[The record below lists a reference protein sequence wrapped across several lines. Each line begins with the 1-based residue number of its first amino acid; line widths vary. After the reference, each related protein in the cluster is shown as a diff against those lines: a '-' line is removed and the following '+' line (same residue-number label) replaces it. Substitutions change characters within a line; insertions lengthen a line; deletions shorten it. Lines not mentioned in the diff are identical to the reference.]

1 MFVYNHVKMINNMHK
16 KEYVKKD
23 AQETMHIQMIIQIYV
38 VILVT
43 IIKILNHLN
52 NVYLNVLKDIT
63 LFINMKQDMNV
74 FKYVIII
81 NIRMNKIKM
90 YVHNKRIVII
100 L

>member
-1 MFVYNHVKMINNMHK
+1 MIMVIQYQEIFVI
-16 KEYVKKD
+16 
-23 AQETMHIQMIIQIYV
+23 
-38 VILVT
+38 ILVT

-52 NVYLNVLKDIT
+52 NVYNNVLKDIT

-90 YVHNKRIVII
+90 YAHNRRIVII